1 MDVLSIILKKIGSSK
16 FSLIKSEYL
25 ADMAKG
31 EFFKSNLD
39 KNIILK
45 DYYDRKHSI
54 PHLRTIIFQ
63 NQMSKPGIWPWW
75 TYAVW
80 TSKMKI
86 NVNSDKYNA
95 VRAYEIDNN
104 KTQYFTN
111 SCDLV
116 NNIFE
121 NYESLDE
128 KDLCNLTKSTI
139 LNQKKSSE
147 ILKLQGRSKVD
158 LVQIKD
164 IKTYIK
170 HKVNGKTDFIV
181 GGKKILSIY
190 GKELLEIA
198 LKASFNDYENL
209 KKWRFDQIDSILE
222 KFEDED
228 LAPFISNITLNILE
242 DILEKRGIIEF
253 DRTLASINSNDPI
266 SISITEMY
274 FIEHSKTGKIKE
286 FIDEVNLMDSE

>member
-1 MDVLSIILKKIGSSK
+1 
-16 FSLIKSEYL
+16 
-25 ADMAKG
+25 
-31 EFFKSNLD
+31 
-39 KNIILK
+39 
-45 DYYDRKHSI
+45 
-54 PHLRTIIFQ
+54 
-63 NQMSKPGIWPWW
+63 
-75 TYAVW
+75 
-80 TSKMKI
+80 MKI

-209 KKWRFDQIDSILE
+209 KK
-222 KFEDED
+222 
-228 LAPFISNITLNILE
+228 
-242 DILEKRGIIEF
+242 
-253 DRTLASINSNDPI
+253 
-266 SISITEMY
+266 
-274 FIEHSKTGKIKE
+274 
-286 FIDEVNLMDSE
+286 